1 MPSVSHVII
10 RKRAALLFLFVVLV
24 MIGLIGR
31 LVYLQSWRSP
41 WLAENAADQRVRE
54 IPVEARRGI
63 IYDRQGREL
72 AVSVS
77 SDSVYAIPAEIRN
90 AEETA
95 AKLAAILQLD
105 KENLAAKLK
114 KRQSF
119 TWVKRKIDAAT
130 ALAVRKAG
138 LPGIGLTQE
147 NRRHYPHG
155 GTAAH
160 VLGFTGIDSQGL
172 DGVELTFDS
181 YLRGRPGGIVVEYDA
196 RGREIPQATHRFV
209 PPVEGQNLHLTVDLV
224 IQQIIERELERVLKE
239 TQAQRVSAVVL
250 APATGEILALANKP
264 DYDPNDFAAYSPKLW
279 RNNIVSNAY
288 EPGSTFKIVTAS
300 AGLAEKVVRVEDRFF
315 DPGSVEVQGRHIHCW
330 RHGGHGSQ
338 SFLEVVENS
347 CNVGFVNVG
356 LRLGAD
362 AFYRY
367 ITGFGFTK
375 PTGIDL
381 PGEAKGLIIDKSKV
395 KPIDIATMSIGQSIA
410 VTPIQLITAA
420 AAIANDGQRLRP
432 QIVREVRDRAGNLT
446 RAFAPDPAAAVLD
459 PKTAQTA
466 KGILE
471 KVVEEGTGKNAF
483 LDGFRVAGKTG
494 TAQKVGGG
502 GYVAGRYVAS
512 FVGFAPADNPQI
524 ALLII
529 IDEPVG
535 PYYGGLIA
543 APVFSAMARD
553 ILLYLKVV
561 PQPGPVAKDAKETHV
576 VVPAVI
582 NLPVADAVRELQK
595 AGLAARVEEAGER
608 VADQVPK
615 PGSRLPSGSGVLL
628 YTQSP
633 RYPAGEITVPDL
645 TGRSVK
651 EAADLLADL
660 GLIIRPEGGGGPA
673 VRQDPAPGAKSG
685 PGGRITVQ
693 FAEPAPANPG
703 NIGNNINI
711 KSLAP

>member
-1 MPSVSHVII
+1 MPSVSHVVI
-10 RKRAALLFLFVVLV
+10 RKRAALLFLFVALV
-24 MIGLIGR
+24 MVGLVGR
-31 LVYLQSWRSP
+31 LVYLQFYRSP
-41 WLAENAADQRVRE
+41 WLAENAVDQRVRE

-63 IYDRQGREL
+63 IYDRHGREL

-77 SDSVYAIPAEIRN
+77 TDSVYAIPAEIRN
-90 AEETA
+90 VEETA

-119 TWVKRKIDAAT
+119 VWIKRKIDVQT
-130 ALAVRKAG
+130 AQAVRKAG
-138 LPGIGLTQE
+138 LAGIGLTQE

-155 GTAAH
+155 NLAAH

-181 YLRGRPGGIVVEYDA
+181 YLRGRSGGIVVEYDA
-196 RGREIPQATHRFV
+196 RGREIPQASHRFV
-209 PPVEGQNLHLTVDLV
+209 QPVPGQNLYLTIDIV
-224 IQQIIERELERVLKE
+224 IQQIVERELERVLRE
-239 TQAQRVSAVVL
+239 TQAQRVSAIVIS
-250 APATGEILALANKP
+250 PAGGEILALANKP
-264 DYDPNDFAAYSPKLW
+264 DYDPNNFAAFSPKLW

-288 EPGSTFKIVTAS
+288 EPGSTFKIVTTS
-300 AGLAEKVVRVEDRFF
+300 AGLGEKAVRVEDRFF
-315 DPGSVEVQGRHIHCW
+315 DPGSVEVQGRHIHCL

-381 PGEAKGLIIDKSKV
+381 PGEARGLIIEKAKV
-395 KPIDIATMSIGQSIA
+395 KPLDIATMSIGQSIA
-410 VTPIQLITAA
+410 VTPIQLVTAA
-420 AAIANDGQRLRP
+420 AAIANDGQLLRP
-432 QIVREVRDRAGNLT
+432 QIVREVRDHAGTVT
-446 RAFAPDPAAAVLD
+446 RAFAPDPGARILD
-459 PKTAQTA
+459 AKTAQTV
-466 KGILE
+466 KGVLE

-502 GYVAGRYVAS
+502 GYAAGRYVAS

-524 ALLII
+524 ALLVV

-543 APVFSAMARD
+543 APVFGAIAKD
-553 ILLYLKVV
+553 ILQYLKVV
-561 PQPGPVAKDAKETHV
+561 PQPGPAAKDAKDSHV
-576 VVPAVI
+576 VVPSVI
-582 NLPVADAVRELQK
+582 NLAVPEAIRELQK
-595 AGLAARVEEAGER
+595 AGLAARVEEGGDR

-615 PGSRLPSGSGVLL
+615 PASRVPAGSGILL

-633 RYPAGEITVPDL
+633 RYPDGEITVPDL
-645 TGRSVK
+645 TGRPLK
-651 EAADLLADL
+651 EAADLLADI
-660 GLIIRPEGGGGPA
+660 GLLIKPEGGDGPA
-673 VRQDPAPGAKSG
+673 DRQQPAPGGKASPGSQVTVHFTEPG
-685 PGGRITVQ
+685 P
-693 FAEPAPANPG
+693 A
-703 NIGNNINI
+703 NIGNTGNTSIRP
-711 KSLAP
+711 LAP